1 MRSIRSHGMTTMSYD
16 RFKGHAT
23 KYDINDFGYN
33 YRLDDIR
40 ASIGI
45 IQLQKIDNDLAKRKK
60 IRDRYLERLKNNS
73 KIIIPFSENR
83 EFVSN
88 YIFPFILKESKK
100 NKRDFLRKELHDR
113 GIQTSIHYPSIHRF
127 TIYKNEYTNLPITDY
142 VSKNEI
148 TLPMYS
154 NLRLKQVDYIC
165 DNLNDILTTL

>member
-1 MRSIRSHGMTTMSYD
+1 MLI
-16 RFKGHAT
+16 
-23 KYDINDFGYN
+23 
-33 YRLDDIR
+33 
-40 ASIGI
+40 
-45 IQLQKIDNDLAKRKK
+45 
-60 IRDRYLERLKNNS
+60 KN
-73 KIIIPFSENR
+73 
-83 EFVSN
+83 
-88 YIFPFILKESKK
+88 SKK